1 MQENK
6 GGRLH
11 LYFFLWVAG
20 ADLHS
25 CKFVVAE
32 GPAAAAACLL
42 LIFLFFKFFLL
53 LPDELDKESD

>member
-1 MQENK
+1 M
-6 GGRLH
+6 
-11 LYFFLWVAG
+11 AG

-42 LIFLFFKFFLL
+42 LLFLFFNFFF